1 MQPEPLPARPG
12 VTGSRPAAGGV
23 AAGVVVAGV
32 VLAGRYRL
40 LRVLG
45 REHRG
50 LASWWQARD
59 LSLDRDVAVTLLES
73 GGLDPFDAPAAA
85 RAGLARAVRVGALE
99 DPGVAWLL
107 DVVPPGAPG
116 LPAGVWGAVVTEWT
130 PGRDLIEVVAAGL
143 LRPSAAVAVVAPL
156 AATVAAA
163 HRAGLVLGVDDPHRI
178 RVGATGRARVGF
190 AVPHPDAGPQDDVY
204 GLGAALFVLLTG
216 RWPGH
221 DPGNAVPG
229 GLPTAPRT
237 ADGEVPGVRTLR
249 PAVPAELAALVDRT
263 LTRRPGGIR
272 TAAAV
277 HQLLDQLV
285 EDLHGLEDLEDLLPA
300 ADDAAGPEQAG
311 AGPRGGAPEHEA
323 GVVGG
328 GGGAP
333 VWRRGDRPDAPL
345 DRRSRRRRRVV
356 AAVLAAATLIV
367 VSWLGVEA
375 VALLGVDGGA
385 SPPPLTVAAAGP
397 PPASPPAAAPSAP
410 AGPGGPAAGAPAGSA
425 VVAVASVAV
434 YDPAGSPDDPAHA
447 EDAFTGPATAWRT
460 ATYRQQ
466 FPAYKRGIGL
476 MATLRA
482 PTRIAQLTLRSPS
495 EGTRVEVRSAPAR
508 DVPLAQTTLLSA
520 AIVQHGQLTLSV
532 PDPPASANLLIWIT
546 ALAPGPAGYSSALSD
561 ITLLGPPGP

>member
-1 MQPEPLPARPG
+1 VQPEPLPAQS
-12 VTGSRPAAGGV
+12 TASRA

-59 LSLDRDVAVTLLES
+59 LSLDRHVAVTLLES
-73 GGLDPFDAPAAA
+73 GGLDPFDAPAEA

-143 LRPSAAVAVVAPL
+143 LRPNAAVAVVAPL

-190 AVPHPDAGPQDDVY
+190 AIPHPDAGPQDDVY

-300 ADDAAGPEQAG
+300 ADDAAGPDRADAG
-311 AGPRGGAPEHEA
+311 
-323 GVVGG
+323 
-328 GGGAP
+328 
-333 VWRRGDRPDAPL
+333 RRGDRPDTAPAP
-345 DRRSRRRRRVV
+345 RRRRRRRMV
-356 AAVLAAATLIV
+356 AALLAAATLIV

-375 VALLGVDGGA
+375 VSLLGVDGGA

-397 PPASPPAAAPSAP
+397 PPAAAPSAP

-482 PTRIAQLTLRSPS
+482 PTRISQLTLRSPS

-520 AIVQHGQLTLSV
+520 ATVQHGQLTLSV
-532 PDPPASANLLIWIT
+532 PDPPASSHLLIWIT
-546 ALAPGPAGYSSALSD
+546 ALAPAPAGYSSALSD